1 MAPPEGTHYALTD
14 AGPLGPSRKH
24 QRCVVRNKGTDKGAV
39 ERAAQVDV
47 NADSHAD

>member
-1 MAPPEGTHYALTD
+1 MAPPEATHYALTD
-14 AGPLGPSRKH
+14 AGPLGPS
-24 QRCVVRNKGTDKGAV
+24 KGTDRGAV